1 MRCPKCHYISFGSV
15 DRCRNCG
22 YEFSLTP
29 EVEPF
34 ELPIQDDGAPL
45 GPMSDLELRPSVSG
59 ATVESDGRASARE
72 SPAGVQRAA
81 AASRLDLPL
90 FSDRAP
96 SDDAPLI
103 TAPRAPRQ
111 PLSVRRA
118 QPGLPKPR
126 PEPTLADLAGEE
138 EHVQVD
144 RDDDSAVVTD
154 VSASRLREQLLQRR
168 VASDPP
174 PAPARQPADVEVT
187 AAPVLGR
194 LVAGAIDVA
203 ILAGIDAAIL
213 YFTLQVLEL
222 PVNELR
228 SLPPVP
234 LAVFLLLLNGGYLA
248 IFTAA
253 GGQTIGKMLTGIR
266 VVATPPDD
274 DEGFDRF
281 TPRVSLGAAVLRAA
295 AYLAS
300 LLPAGLGFAA
310 ILFDS
315 ERRALHDRLAE
326 TRVIKA

>member
-29 EVEPF
+29 EVEPLD
-34 ELPIQDDGAPL
+34 LPIQDDAPI
-45 GPMSDLELRPSVSG
+45 GPMTDLQLRAP
-59 ATVESDGRASARE
+59 
-72 SPAGVQRAA
+72 
-81 AASRLDLPL
+81 ASRLDLPL
-90 FSDRAP
+90 FSDGA
-96 SDDAPLI
+96 SADDTPLI
-103 TAPRAPRQ
+103 TAAGAPRQ

-118 QPGLPKPR
+118 QPSIPKPR
-126 PEPTLADLAGEE
+126 PEPTLPNIADEE
-138 EHVQVD
+138 DGKADRVD
-144 RDDDSAVVTD
+144 VDEGDSGKDAREAAAD
-154 VSASRLREQLLQRR
+154 APRASVPHRAE
-168 VASDPP
+168 
-174 PAPARQPADVEVT
+174 VELT
-187 AAPVLGR
+187 AAPVFAR
-194 LVAGAIDVA
+194 LVAGLIDVTL
-203 ILAGIDAAIL
+203 LAGIDAAIL

-222 PVNELR
+222 PMNEVR

-253 GGQTIGKMLTGIR
+253 GGQTIGKMLARIR

-281 TPRVSLGAAVLRAA
+281 TRRVSLGAAVLRAA

-300 LLPAGLGFAA
+300 LLPAGLGFIA
-310 ILFDS
+310 ILFDA
-315 ERRALHDRLAE
+315 EGRALHDRLAE

>member
-15 DRCRNCG
+15 NRCRNCG

-29 EVEPF
+29 DVEPLD
-34 ELPIQDDGAPL
+34 LPIQDDGAPL
-45 GPMSDLELRPSVSG
+45 GPMSDLQLRPPTSGGSVDEG
-59 ATVESDGRASARE
+59 RE
-72 SPAGVQRAA
+72 SIREAANARRAA

-96 SDDAPLI
+96 ADDEPLI
-103 TAPRAPRQ
+103 TAAGAPRQ

-118 QPGLPKPR
+118 QPTVPKPR
-126 PEPTLADLAGEE
+126 PEPTLPEIADDEE
-138 EHVQVD
+138 DAAPD
-144 RDDDSAVVTD
+144 RSDIFDSDTE
-154 VSASRLREQLLQRR
+154 VSASKPRDQLLRR
-168 VASDPP
+168 RAARESPGPP
-174 PAPARQPADVEVT
+174 SRQPVVEVT
-187 AAPVLGR
+187 AAPVLAR
-194 LVAGAIDVA
+194 LLAGVIDVTIIA
-203 ILAGIDAAIL
+203 AIDAAIL

-222 PVNELR
+222 PLSDVR
-228 SLPPVP
+228 TLPPVP

-266 VVATPPDD
+266 VVPVLPDD

-281 TPRVSLGAAVLRAA
+281 TQRVSLGAAVLRAT
-295 AYLAS
+295 AYLVS
-300 LLPAGLGFAA
+300 LLPVGLGFAA
-310 ILFDS
+310 ILFDA